1 MDGNSYRMYVWR
13 GGGGRREE
21 REEVEDLKEGKEEMD
36 DWNRKRGR
44 LVSRKRVV
52 KKKKEGS
59 GRLMSLSL
67 LNSHIYIISIMCLG

>member
-1 MDGNSYRMYVWR
+1 MWR

-44 LVSRKRVV
+44 SVER
-52 KKKKEGS
+52 E
-59 GRLMSLSL
+59 
-67 LNSHIYIISIMCLG
+67 